1 MKNLIIT
8 LPACRDLE
16 AISDYFLASSVE
28 AGDRFVKAFEQ
39 KCQHLARFPY
49 IGKSYARLKPNLRG
63 LLLMDYIIFYQVIED
78 SVEILRVVN
87 GYRDLKDII

>member
-49 IGKSYARLKPNLRG
+49 IGKSYPQLKLNYNTLAKLRG
-63 LLLMDYIIFYQVIED
+63 FSCCRNIMNTTKRSKLGKNL
-78 SVEILRVVN
+78 
-87 GYRDLKDII
+87 G

>member
-28 AGDRFVKAFEQ
+28 AGDRFVKTFEQ

-63 LLLMDYIIFYQVIED
+63 LLLMDYIIFYQVVGDRI
-78 SVEILRVVN
+78 EILRVVN
-87 GYRDLKDII
+87 GYRNLEDVF